1 VGAAVAAAALGGA
14 PFACSAPPALLGSG
28 GQCFQTTDCQQGLAC
43 VQQKSGPSICSTD
56 FSPIVSTE
64 EAGVADAPAKA
75 QEGGEGA
82 AQGEGGGSE
91 AMSPSPD
98 SAAAADVGTRQQ
110 DAKPPPVEAAP
121 EAAVSPPDAA
131 PDTTSV
137 GADSGAGD

>member
-1 VGAAVAAAALGGA
+1 MGAAVAAAALGVA

-56 FSPIVSTE
+56 FSSIVSTE
-64 EAGVADAPAKA
+64 EAGGADAPARA

-82 AQGEGGGSE
+82 APGSE
-91 AMSPSPD
+91 AASSSPPD
-98 SAAAADVGTRQQ
+98 GAASAPDVGAQQQ
-110 DAKPPPVEAAP
+110 DAKPPPMEAAP
-121 EAAVSPPDAA
+121 EAAISPPDAT
-131 PDTTSV
+131 PDTSSM